1 MHSTLITQ
9 PLKPSGTFDNVK
21 TKDLTP
27 LLGSEI
33 LDVNLKDWLTAPD
46 SDTKLRD
53 LAIYIS
59 QRGVVAIRAQTD
71 LDPELQK
78 QLAQRIGELSGKPKE
93 CGLWRHPMSLARG
106 DDPEC
111 TKLDAQVQRKTHF
124 KVEDAMPRQ
133 SAADEWHVDACFE
146 ANPPDYTTLRMVELP
161 PSGGDTMFASS
172 YELYDRLSPP
182 FQKLFESL
190 KIRYNC
196 ATLAKAALSSGKAYP
211 DARGAPDN
219 VGYELA
225 RTHPL
230 VRTNPVTG
238 WKALYSGVLFAEK
251 IEGVTDS
258 ESKMLLE
265 KVQRLITEN
274 HDLQARVRWETPG
287 DIVIW
292 DNRAVLHA
300 ATHDYYGLGRRL
312 GWRATSIGEKPY
324 FDPASVSRKQALEA
338 LEAN

>member
-1 MHSTLITQ
+1 
-9 PLKPSGTFDNVK
+9 
-21 TKDLTP
+21 
-27 LLGSEI
+27 
-33 LDVNLKDWLTAPD
+33 
-46 SDTKLRD
+46 
-53 LAIYIS
+53 
-59 QRGVVAIRAQTD
+59 
-71 LDPELQK
+71 
-78 QLAQRIGELSGKPKE
+78 
-93 CGLWRHPMSLARG
+93 MSLARG

-225 RTHPL
+225 RTH
-230 VRTNPVTG
+230 V
-238 WKALYSGVLFAEK
+238 S
-251 IEGVTDS
+251 
-258 ESKMLLE
+258 M
-265 KVQRLITEN
+265 
-274 HDLQARVRWETPG
+274 
-287 DIVIW
+287 DIP
-292 DNRAVLHA
+292 
-300 ATHDYYGLGRRL
+300 
-312 GWRATSIGEKPY
+312 WR
-324 FDPASVSRKQALEA
+324 
-338 LEAN
+338 